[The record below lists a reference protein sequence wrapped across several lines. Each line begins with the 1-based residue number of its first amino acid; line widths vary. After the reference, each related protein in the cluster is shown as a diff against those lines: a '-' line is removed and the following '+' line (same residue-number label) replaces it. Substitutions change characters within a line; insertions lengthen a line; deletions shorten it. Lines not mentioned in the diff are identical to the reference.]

1 MNKEISLFDF
11 KNARIRILKDENG
24 DPWFVAKDVCD
35 ALKIANSR
43 QVVQSLDDDEKDM
56 YNVYT
61 PGGKQDMHIISESG
75 LYSVILRS
83 RKPEVKAFKQW
94 IMHEVLPSIRKTG
107 KYSLNQKFE
116 SNDAKTV
123 AMIQA
128 FKGIIQDDYLE
139 SKARIVLARQMG
151 ELPELE
157 SGSRPLYVQD
167 YLKSKGLKGKEIK
180 SKSNSFGKR
189 LKALY
194 IAEHGESPKTAPQ
207 EVHGRIIDVNAY
219 TEKDRKLMDKIFNLM
234 FGDEK

>member
-1 MNKEISLFDF
+1 MNKEMSLFDF
-11 KNARIRILKDENG
+11 KNARIRTLKDENG

-61 PGGKQDMHIISESG
+61 PGGKQDMHIISEAG

-83 RKPEVKAFKQW
+83 RKPEAKAFKQW

-167 YLKSKGLKGKEIK
+167 YLKSKGLKSKEIK
-180 SKSNSFGKR
+180 SKSSSFGKR

-194 IAEHGESPKTAPQ
+194 IAEYGESPKTAPQ
-207 EVHGRIIDVNAY
+207 EVMV
-219 TEKDRKLMDKIFNLM
+219 ES
-234 FGDEK
+234 

>member
-1 MNKEISLFDF
+1 MNKEMSLFDF
-11 KNARIRILKDENG
+11 KDKQIRVLIDENG

-35 ALKIANSR
+35 ILEISNSC
-43 QVVQSLDDDEKDM
+43 QSMQSLDDDEKAI

-61 PGGKQDMHIISESG
+61 RGGSQDTYIISESG
-75 LYSVILRS
+75 LYSIILRS
-83 RKPEVKAFKQW
+83 RKPEAKAFKRW
-94 IMHEVLPSIRKTG
+94 VTREVLPSIRKTG
-107 KYSLNQKFE
+107 KYSLNRKFE

-139 SKARIVLARQMG
+139 SKARIILARQMG

-180 SKSNSFGKR
+180 SKSSDFGKR

>member
-1 MNKEISLFDF
+1 
-11 KNARIRILKDENG
+11 
-24 DPWFVAKDVCD
+24 
-35 ALKIANSR
+35 
-43 QVVQSLDDDEKDM
+43 
-56 YNVYT
+56 
-61 PGGKQDMHIISESG
+61 MHIVSEAS
-75 LYSVILRS
+75 LYSIVLRS
-83 RKPEVKAFKQW
+83 RKPEAKAFKRW
-94 IMHEVLPSIRKTG
+94 VTHEVLPSIRKTG

-167 YLKSKGLKGKEIK
+167 YLKSKGLKSKEIK
-180 SKSNSFGKR
+180 SKSSSFGKR

-207 EVHGRIIDVNAY
+207 EVHGRIMDVNAY

>member
-83 RKPEVKAFKQW
+83 RKPEAKAFKQW

-167 YLKSKGLKGKEIK
+167 YLKSKGLKSKEIK

-207 EVHGRIIDVNAY
+207 EVHGRIIDANAY